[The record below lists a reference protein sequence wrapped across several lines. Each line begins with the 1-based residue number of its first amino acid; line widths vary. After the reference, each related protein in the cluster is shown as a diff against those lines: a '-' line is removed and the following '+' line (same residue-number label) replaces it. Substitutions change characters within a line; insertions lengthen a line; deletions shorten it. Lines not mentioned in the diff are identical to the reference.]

1 MVKIGILIR
10 SIVFFI
16 YRFFIV
22 VMELYRHLKTS
33 VLTKFSA
40 EHQSVCDENAALK
53 KQLEKALRD
62 NDALALE
69 NKKLIQKNHEL
80 EEEINQSNEEQLE
93 IEKMFDGI
101 VDKINARNR
110 VIRQHQLTINFLEKD
125 KRELQAQVK
134 KRDQNGPLISNI
146 TLSEI
151 QDKLDHM
158 ENSFCMNKNHAWTD
172 HYKVLLKKVA
182 VARSKDWSEIVNAM
196 VHEYSSAKCR
206 IKKSIEELEKVTEKG
221 DKATLLYEIIE
232 TERKDKE
239 SIWKLLDLQ
248 LTNMNKLGLELYESQ
263 EQVIELENRNEFLR
277 ETCRVFRKRKREED
291 DDDNEGSSRSKT

>member
-1 MVKIGILIR
+1 
-10 SIVFFI
+10 
-16 YRFFIV
+16 
-22 VMELYRHLKTS
+22 MELYRHLKTS
-33 VLTKFSA
+33 VLTKFS
-40 EHQSVCDENAALK
+40 SVCDENTALK

-80 EEEINQSNEEQLE
+80 EEEIKQSNEEQLE

-101 VDKINARNR
+101 VNKINARNR

-134 KRDQNGPLISNI
+134 KRDQNGSLISNI

-196 VHEYSSAKCR
+196 VDEYSSAKCR

-248 LTNMNKLGLELYESQ
+248 LTNMNKLGLELYESH
-263 EQVIELENRNEFLR
+263 EQVIELENVNEFLR

-291 DDDNEGSSRSKT
+291 DDDNEGSPRSKR